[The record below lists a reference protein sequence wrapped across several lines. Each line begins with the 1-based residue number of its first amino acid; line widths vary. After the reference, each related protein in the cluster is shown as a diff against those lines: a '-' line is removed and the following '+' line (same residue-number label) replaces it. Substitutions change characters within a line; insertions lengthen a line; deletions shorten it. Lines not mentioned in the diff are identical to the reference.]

1 MTGGIQEVTVSHED
15 HESIRA
21 WAQQMRAEGLAAR
34 TVTEWPRVV
43 LRAARWST
51 ADPDRLTADELIDYL
66 AGLPSAGTRQTYFTA
81 LQAWHR
87 WLIHTGRRS
96 DNPLDGLRRPRAP
109 RREAHPVATGHL
121 DALLGSGI
129 RRRTRTAVLLCAYQG
144 LRVHEAAKVR
154 GEDVDLIGQRFRVMG
169 KGGVEAWRP
178 LHPLVATEAKRYP
191 RRGYWFPSPIHP
203 SRPVRRESLSAVISR
218 AMARCEIPGTA
229 HSLRHWLGTELL
241 RSGANARTVQEVLR
255 HASLATVQIY
265 TLVDFDQQRAA
276 LLALPTPGPDP
287 AGMSV

>member
-1 MTGGIQEVTVSHED
+1 MTEGVQPITLGD
-15 HESIRA
+15 DNESIHA
-21 WAQQMRAEGLAAR
+21 WVQQMRAEGLAVR

-43 LRAARWST
+43 LRAARWSA
-51 ADPDRLTADELIDYL
+51 ADPAELTAEQVIDYL
-66 AGLPSAGTRQTYFTA
+66 AALPSAGTRQTYFTA
-81 LQAWHR
+81 LHAWHR
-87 WLIHTGRRS
+87 WLIGTGRRA

-109 RREAHPVATGHL
+109 RREAHPVATDHL
-121 DALLGSGI
+121 TVLLQSGI

-144 LRVHEAAKVR
+144 LRVHEAVKIR
-154 GEDVDLIGQRFRVMG
+154 GEDVDLIGSRFRVAG
-169 KGGVEAWRP
+169 KGGVDVWRP
-178 LHPLVATEAKRYP
+178 LHPLVAAEAKRYP

-203 SRPVRRESLSAVISR
+203 NRPIRRESLSAVISR
-218 AMARCEIPGTA
+218 AMDRCGVPGTA

-276 LLALPTPGPDP
+276 LLSLPTPH
-287 AGMSV
+287 